1 MSKRKFRW
9 YSVSGRNLLQ
19 AAVYINGRRE
29 RFAFPRSLKKDLVQM
44 RLVEDFFLDLEDTCR
59 TGGALS
65 EASQEFLR
73 KLMTGNPRLYAKLQ
87 KLGVIDGHSA
97 KNSTTLKA
105 AFEDYIKANYTN
117 PRTIRNW
124 RNTAKKLYAAFGEDK
139 PLVEITLKEMTQLFG
154 SLRRSEDNP
163 NGFKPITLQ
172 KDVKNVRQLWRS
184 CLDMGDIPSDPMTK
198 LRFKVKASER
208 SEDKPVVEESVF
220 RQVLEAVPG
229 RQQKAVFACYRWL
242 GARTSDMDCNLWEDV
257 RNLETARPT
266 ILRGDVKKGT
276 RLEVPIPTQLIPYLR
291 AWRDEVLAVKGELTG
306 LLFPWL
312 TQTSKA
318 NQYSQF
324 LRWIDKAGVPRW
336 RYLRNALRSTRTKEV
351 RRAPN
356 GNYLEQKVIGHSSEI
371 ADIHY
376 DGLMDRDFNWFW
388 EGAEA
393 EGSKNAPERGSLSS
407 EQSTR

>member
-44 RLVEDFFLDLEDTCR
+44 RLVEDFFLDLEDSCR

-65 EASQEFLR
+65 EASREFLR
-73 KLMTGNPRLYAKLQ
+73 RLMTGNPRLYAKLQ
-87 KLGVIDGHSA
+87 TLGVIDGHSA
-97 KNSTTLKA
+97 KKSTTLKE
-105 AFEDYIKANYTN
+105 AFEDYIRANYTN
-117 PRTIRNW
+117 PRTISNW

-139 PLVEITLKEMTQLFG
+139 PLVDITLKEMTQLFG

-163 NGFKPITLQ
+163 EGFKPITLQ

-198 LRFKVKASER
+198 LRFKLKASER

-220 RQVLEAVPG
+220 LQVLAAVPG
-229 RQQKAVFACYRWL
+229 KQQKAVLACYRWL

-266 ILRGDVKKGT
+266 ILRGDIKKGT
-276 RLEVPIPTQLIPYLR
+276 RLEVPIPTQLIPFLR
-291 AWRDEVLAVKGELTG
+291 AWRDEVLATKGELSG

-312 TQTSKA
+312 TETSKA

-393 EGSKNAPERGSLSS
+393 EGSHHALIRGVVAS
-407 EQSTR
+407 EEQK